1 MMNSNNNSADV
12 SQQRVIRHSGADRLF
27 HWVMAATVLIL
38 LATSFL
44 PILGMEFDWIEI
56 HWITGLVLTVAI
68 LFHIVRAL
76 FAQPLK
82 NMWFGTQDIR
92 DVVATVKWLGRVQS
106 VEPPKPGKY
115 SPAQKLI
122 HHVFTVIILAAIV
135 TGLIMM
141 VKIDTPLWE
150 RDPYWLEAATWG
162 IVYVLHGLASLCL
175 ISLIMLHVYF
185 GVRPEKLLYLR
196 SMLRGW
202 ITRDEYQAHHDPS
215 RWDDPQ
221 A

>member
-1 MMNSNNNSADV
+1 MNSNNNSADV

-92 DVVATVKWLGRVQS
+92 DVDS
-106 VEPPKPGKY
+106 
-115 SPAQKLI
+115 
-122 HHVFTVIILAAIV
+122 
-135 TGLIMM
+135 
-141 VKIDTPLWE
+141 IDTACDIVASYLG
-150 RDPYWLEAATWG
+150 DG
-162 IVYVLHGLASLCL
+162 I
-175 ISLIMLHVYF
+175 
-185 GVRPEKLLYLR
+185 
-196 SMLRGW
+196 
-202 ITRDEYQAHHDPS
+202 
-215 RWDDPQ
+215 
-221 A
+221 